1 MKYSFP
7 IGNLELPLDIENVI
21 TTIILFHN
29 QVEKVFDLVYVRLQ
43 QIDIDNDPEAILES
57 LMNWNKEWN
66 MATLDDRIS
75 E

>member
-7 IGNLELPLDIENVI
+7 IGNLDLSLDIENVI
-21 TTIILFHN
+21 TTIMLFHN

-43 QIDIDNDPEAILES
+43 QIDMDNEPEGIIES
-57 LMNWNKEWN
+57 IMNWDKEWN
-66 MATLDDRIS
+66 LATSDERNL